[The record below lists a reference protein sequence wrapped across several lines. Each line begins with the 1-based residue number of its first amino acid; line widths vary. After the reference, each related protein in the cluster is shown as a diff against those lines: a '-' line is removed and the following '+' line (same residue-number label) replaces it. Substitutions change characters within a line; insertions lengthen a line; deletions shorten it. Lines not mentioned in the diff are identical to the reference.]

1 MCSGIYGRKKNII
14 NNTSNKGLTDILLK
28 ITLPMMII
36 SSFIRYSYSDELV
49 SNMIKVFIYSMVIHL
64 LLILISKILFI
75 KFEKNKSDILK
86 FATIFSNSG
95 FMGFPVLQSALGSLG
110 VLYGSVFNIPFYIF
124 VWTYGISLFTNKNE
138 KNLFKKI
145 FLNPGIICVFI
156 GLIIFL
162 FSIKIPNVLSDSIK
176 LIGDVTTP
184 ISMMI
189 IGYMISGVEF
199 KEIFKEKSVYYVSL
213 VRLIIAPTLTY
224 LLLKLIGANSMLI
237 NVAIIIEAMPVAA
250 VCAIYAENNDKES
263 SYASLIVFVTTLL
276 SLVTIPS
283 ILVLVNR
290 GI

>member
-1 MCSGIYGRKKNII
+1 
-14 NNTSNKGLTDILLK
+14 
-28 ITLPMMII
+28 
-36 SSFIRYSYSDELV
+36 
-49 SNMIKVFIYSMVIHL
+49 
-64 LLILISKILFI
+64 
-75 KFEKNKSDILK
+75 
-86 FATIFSNSG
+86 
-95 FMGFPVLQSALGSLG
+95 
-110 VLYGSVFNIPFYIF
+110 
-124 VWTYGISLFTNKNE
+124 
-138 KNLFKKI
+138 
-145 FLNPGIICVFI
+145 
-156 GLIIFL
+156 
-162 FSIKIPNVLSDSIK
+162 
-176 LIGDVTTP
+176 
-184 ISMMI
+184 MMI